1 MKTHELDAIAAL
13 KTVAEKSFR
22 TLVLT
27 ETDKEKCSAV
37 VALNS
42 YVELHL
48 LIINMLKVS
57 VAALDA
63 DNHGVTNME
72 GTPFAVKNGLEFA
85 MQLVPLDEAYLL
97 DEVFGMVMRDSSI

>member
-1 MKTHELDAIAAL
+1 MKTPKIDSIEDL
-13 KTVAEKSFR
+13 KTVAKKSFR
-22 TLVLT
+22 KLLIT